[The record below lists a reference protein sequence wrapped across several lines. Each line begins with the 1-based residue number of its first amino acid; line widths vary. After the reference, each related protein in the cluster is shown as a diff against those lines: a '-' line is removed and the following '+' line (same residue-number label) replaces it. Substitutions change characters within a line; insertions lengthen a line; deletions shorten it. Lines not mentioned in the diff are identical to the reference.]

1 MSCNSSTR
9 IGRQSTER
17 IIPKARRKLRKVERA
32 GTLPKQKAPAG
43 LPVPEIFRHC
53 GLGIP
58 PCSDAFNFVARDGY
72 WLALWTFHA
81 MPDGRVR
88 DKALDIALNE
98 LTARP
103 M

>member
-1 MSCNSSTR
+1 MA
-9 IGRQSTER
+9 EEE
-17 IIPKARRKLRKVERA
+17 ARRKLRGAEMDGR
-32 GTLPKQKAPAG
+32 LPKEKAPAG
-43 LPVPEIFRHC
+43 FATSEIIRLC
-53 GLGIP
+53 DLGIP